1 MIDVRVVK
9 WKYRLTGSTPGG
21 VGVKFRG
28 VWGSPP
34 EKMGGV
40 GVKSGGSGGRSG
52 TAV

>member
-28 VWGSPP
+28 VKW
-34 EKMGGV
+34 GGV